1 MQQSMAFQS
10 LIIFLTLGVSV
21 LIILRKLQL
30 WLALYHRRSRFRIQ
44 HACKEPP
51 RYPNKD
57 PIFGLDVIWKNYKT
71 WKRHNLL
78 PELTSRYQ
86 KYGNT
91 YSLVIGGRRVLST
104 IEPENLKTILST
116 SFTSFDFG
124 PVRTEALKPLLGESI
139 FTLSGPEWQHSRAM
153 IRPNL
158 SKDQFVDAEMTILEK
173 HFDRLLSIIPK
184 DGSKVDLQPL
194 FFSFTLNAA
203 IALLTGQDVQSS
215 QPSLLGEDDITRI
228 FDDAEK
234 HVSTQVLL
242 ASLPFRRSWRE
253 YLQACQR
260 CHDWVDRYVHQAIQ
274 DYKSHKFNRDLGKGD
289 NAGEKYALLNELV
302 KETYDVPRIRSELIA
317 ILTAGRE
324 TTASA
329 LSSLWFILA
338 KRPDIVKELQVEVD
352 ELSGERP
359 DFQRLKKMR
368 YLQNTIQECK
378 LQPYHLT
385 SILAL

>member
-1 MQQSMAFQS
+1 MQQNMAFQS
-10 LIIFLTLGVSV
+10 IIISFTICVSV
-21 LIILRKLQL
+21 LVIVRKLRL
-30 WLALYHRRSRFRIQ
+30 CLVLYRRRSRFSIEY
-44 HACKEPP
+44 ACKEPP

-57 PIFGLDVIWKNYKT
+57 PIFGLDVIWKNYTT

-78 PELTSRYQ
+78 PELTSRYR

-91 YSLVIGGRRVLST
+91 YSLIIGGRRVLST
-104 IEPENLKTILST
+104 IDPENLKTILST
-116 SFTSFDFG
+116 HFASFDFG

-139 FTLSGPEWQHSRAM
+139 FTVSGPEWQYSRAM

-158 SKDQFVDAEMTILEK
+158 IKDQFVDAEMSIFEK

-203 IALLTGQDVQSS
+203 IDLLTGQDVQSS
-215 QPSLLGEDDITRI
+215 QPFLSAGDDITRI
-228 FDDAEK
+228 FDDAER
-234 HVSTQVLL
+234 HVGTQVLL
-242 ASLPFRRSWRE
+242 ASLPFRRSRRE
-253 YLQACQR
+253 YLQACQL
-260 CHDWVDRYVHQAIQ
+260 CHDWVDRYVHQAIE
-274 DYKSHKFNRDLGKGD
+274 DYKSYKDLGKGD
-289 NAGEKYALLNELV
+289 AGEKYAVLNELV
-302 KETYDVPRIRSELIA
+302 KETHNVPRIRSELIA

-338 KRPDIVKELQVEVD
+338 KRPDIVKKLQVEVD

-378 LQPYHLT
+378 LQPYYLT
-385 SILAL
+385 TILAFWKD

>member
-1 MQQSMAFQS
+1 M
-10 LIIFLTLGVSV
+10 IEHG
-21 LIILRKLQL
+21 
-30 WLALYHRRSRFRIQ
+30 
-44 HACKEPP
+44 CKEPQ

-57 PIFGLDVIWKNYKT
+57 PIFGLDVIWKDYKT

-78 PELTSRYQ
+78 PDLTSRYR

-91 YSLVIGGRRVLST
+91 YSVIIGGRRILTT

-124 PVRTEALKPLLGESI
+124 PLRTEALKPLLGESI

-158 SKDQFVDAEMTILEK
+158 IKDQFVDAEMSTFEK
-173 HFDRLLSIIPK
+173 HFDRLLSVIPK

-203 IALLTGQDVQSS
+203 IDLLTGQDVQSPQS
-215 QPSLLGEDDITRI
+215 FLSAGDDITQM
-228 FDDAEK
+228 FDDAER
-234 HVSTQVLL
+234 HVGTQVLL
-242 ASLPFRRSWRE
+242 APLPFRRRE
-253 YLQACQR
+253 YLQACR
-260 CHDWVDRYVHQAIQ
+260 LCHDWIDQYVHQAIKVH
-274 DYKSHKFNRDLGKGD
+274 KSHKFNRDLGKEND
-289 NAGEKYALLNELV
+289 AGEKYTLLNELV
-302 KETYDVPRIRSELIA
+302 KGTHDVPRIRSELIA

-338 KRPDIVKELQVEVD
+338 KRPDIVKKLQVEVED
-352 ELSGERP
+352 LSGERP

-368 YLQNTIQECK
+368 YLQNTIQECR
-378 LQPYHLT
+378 L
-385 SILAL
+385 